1 MEIIIG
7 SIPPLKAQ
15 GQKPPSTATP
25 AIDAQLLHVRPPRKG
40 VAGPSGMERR
50 NRQANDPQT
59 GKVLTLMVPDARLLP
74 SDLDSAK
81 YDVSIRFI
89 RR

>member
-15 GQKPPSTATP
+15 GQKLPSATKL
-25 AIDAQLLHVRPPRKG
+25 AIDAQLLHVRLPRKG
-40 VAGPSGMERR
+40 TAGPSGMERR
-50 NRQANDPQT
+50 NKQANDPQT
-59 GKVLTLMVPDARLLP
+59 GRVLTIMVPDGRLLP
-74 SDLDSAK
+74 SDIDTAN
-81 YDVSIRFI
+81 YDVSLRFI